1 MFTVKPSWLI
11 SYCLVVITLMASTVW
26 AAQPPS
32 HSKSTAEKVTL
43 QLKWFNQFQFAG
55 YYAAIEQGYYA
66 EEGLDVEIRERVLEK
81 NVVQQVTSNEAEY
94 GVGDSGLLS
103 HYAQGEPIVALA
115 AIFQHNPLVFMTR
128 QDSGITSAS
137 EIKGKRVMSDLISF
151 NEAQL
156 FAMLSGTGLTE
167 KDYTLI
173 PQTNDYTLLVQNKV
187 DAISGYLTDQPF
199 FFKEKGL
206 KINIINPKN
215 YDIDFYGDM
224 LFTSQKELQSRP
236 DRVDRFRRASLKGW
250 QYALTHPE
258 ELIQIIHKKYRSK
271 LSIEH
276 LRFEAIETKKLIMPD
291 MVLLGTME
299 YTRLK
304 KIADT
309 YAGAGFNRPLTET
322 ELKVFMYTSQTTD
335 LNLTDTEKAWLNAH
349 PVIKV
354 GVDSN
359 FAPYE
364 WIDRKGHYVG
374 MAADYM
380 QLLENKLGVR
390 FEIIKNKPWDE
401 ILNMAK
407 RGELDM
413 LSCAVNTAE
422 RSQYLTFSLP
432 YKTTNAIIIDNG
444 SDAFIGSLE
453 HLSGKRVAV
462 EKGYFMQEMLQKDYP
477 QIQLISAS
485 NTENALKLV
494 ANGSADAYVGDAGST
509 NYIIK
514 KHNFLHLRFSG
525 ETVYNSQH
533 SIAVVKSEPVL
544 ASIINKAMVSISQ
557 NEADAIFNR
566 WLGLR
571 IEQGI
576 KPETLLKYGLA
587 FTFLLLLFA
596 YWAYRMKREISIRKT
611 AETREQARSHIME
624 KLAQGAPLTTI
635 LEAIVKSVEQL
646 HPKMLCSIL
655 LLDREGKHL
664 HNSVAPSLPD
674 FYNAAI
680 NGTEIGIG
688 VGSCGTAAATSK
700 LVIVEDIQTHPYWIA
715 YKALAAKADLASCWS
730 QPIFSST
737 GQVLGTFAIYHHEIN
752 APTQA
757 DIATIEQSAHLAGIA
772 IERKQAENL
781 LIESEHKL
789 SSILDGVDAYIYLK
803 DTKGCY
809 TFANRAVR
817 ELFNTSMDEIIGHSD
832 ERFFDAKTAAKIHA
846 NDTLVLAEGQ
856 TLKIEEANTILNNGK
871 SSTYISVK
879 LPLREESGSIYALC
893 GISTDITERKQMEKS
908 LLESEARYRVLVET
922 ASEAIVVAQGNTLK
936 LVNKKALEISGYSEE
951 ELLSLPF
958 IELVHVDDRQFMMH
972 NYQKRIQGEPISQ
985 KYQIR
990 LLRKDKSVRW
1000 AEMSGAKVDWQGQP
1014 ATFNFVTDI
1023 TERIQTEQQLRIAA
1037 TAFESQ
1043 EGILITDAHNVIL
1056 RVNQTFTTIT
1066 GYTSEE
1072 VIGKT
1077 PRLLHSG
1084 RQDKAFYQVMWENIN
1099 KTGTWVGEIW
1109 NRRKNGEIYPEH
1121 LTITA
1126 VKDAQNIV
1134 TNYVA
1139 TFIDITA
1146 SKAATEEIKYLA
1158 FYDSL
1163 TELPNRRLLMD
1174 RLQQALATSARSGQK
1189 GALLFLDLDYF
1200 KNLNDTLGH
1209 GIGDLLLQQVSTRLM
1224 SCIREGDTVAR
1235 IGGDEF
1241 VILLEDLNAK
1251 LINAATQTEVIG
1263 KKILTVLNQPYYLDT
1278 HEYLCSASI
1287 GATLIDN
1294 HQFKSEEIIKQADIA
1309 MYEAKNAG
1317 RNTLRF
1323 FDPIMQEVISTRVV
1337 LEHDLRNAI
1346 VMQQF
1351 QLYYQ
1356 IQVDSAGHAVGAE
1369 ALIRWFHPT
1378 RGMISPLEFIPLAEE
1393 TGLILPIGQW
1403 VLETACAQLKA
1414 WQHNSHTQHLTLS
1427 VNVSAKQFLQADFTS
1442 QVQHIVHNAGIDPIL
1457 LKLELTESV
1466 LLNNIDNIISN
1477 MRVLKEMKIHFSLD
1491 DFGTGYS
1498 SLQYL
1503 KTLPIYQLKIDQSF
1517 VRNIANDISDQ
1528 AIVRTIIAMAQTLN
1542 LNVIAEGVETE
1553 EQRQLLHN
1561 NGCHTYQ
1568 GYLFSKPV
1576 PIDEFEA
1583 LCKPQ

>member
-11 SYCLVVITLMASTVW
+11 SYCLVVITLMTSTVW
-26 AAQPPS
+26 AAPLPS

-137 EIKGKRVMSDLISF
+137 EIQGKRVMSDLISF

-167 KDYTLI
+167 KDYTLT

-224 LFTSQKELQSRP
+224 LFTSQKELQSHP

-413 LSCAVNTAE
+413 LSCAVNTPE

-509 NYIIK
+509 SYIIK
-514 KHNFLHLRFSG
+514 KHNLLHLRFSG

-533 SIAVVKSEPVL
+533 SVAVVKSEPVL
-544 ASIINKAMVSISQ
+544 ASIINKAMASISQ
-557 NEADAIFNR
+557 NEADSIFNR

-624 KLAQGAPLTTI
+624 ILAQGAPLTTI
-635 LEAIVKSVEQL
+635 LEVIIKSVEQL

-674 FYNAAI
+674 FYNTAI
-680 NGTEIGIG
+680 NGTEIGLG

-700 LVIVEDIQTHPYWIA
+700 LVIVEDIQTNPYWIA
-715 YKALAAKADLASCWS
+715 YKTLAARAELASCWS

-752 APTQA
+752 SPTPA
-757 DIATIEQSAHLAGIA
+757 DIATIEQSARFAGIA

-781 LIESEHKL
+781 LIESE
-789 SSILDGVDAYIYLK
+789 
-803 DTKGCY
+803 T
-809 TFANRAVR
+809 
-817 ELFNTSMDEIIGHSD
+817 
-832 ERFFDAKTAAKIHA
+832 
-846 NDTLVLAEGQ
+846 
-856 TLKIEEANTILNNGK
+856 
-871 SSTYISVK
+871 
-879 LPLREESGSIYALC
+879 
-893 GISTDITERKQMEKS
+893 
-908 LLESEARYRVLVET
+908 RYRILVET

-936 LVNKKALEISGYSEE
+936 LVNKKALEVSGYSEN

-958 IELVHVDDRQFMMH
+958 IKLIHDDDRQLMMR
-972 NYQKRIQGEPISQ
+972 NFQKRIQGQAISQ
-985 KYQIR
+985 KYQVRI
-990 LLRKDKSVRW
+990 LRKDKSVRW
-1000 AEMSGAKVDWQGQP
+1000 VEMSGAKVDWQGQP

-1077 PRLLHSG
+1077 PQLLHSG

-1163 TELPNRRLLMD
+1163 TKLPNRRLLID

-1209 GIGDLLLQQVSTRLM
+1209 GVGDLLLQQVSTRLL

-1241 VILLEDLNAK
+1241 VILLEDLNAT
-1251 LINAATQTEVIG
+1251 LINAATQTEVIS

-1294 HQFKSEEIIKQADIA
+1294 HQFESEEIIKQADIA

-1323 FDPIMQEVISTRVV
+1323 FDPIMQEAISTRVS

-1369 ALIRWFHPT
+1369 ALIRWLHPT

-1403 VLETACAQLKA
+1403 VLETACTQLKA
-1414 WQHNSHTQHLTLS
+1414 WQHNLHTQHLTLS

-1442 QVQHIVHNAGIDPIL
+1442 QVQHIIRNAGIDPIL

-1503 KTLPIYQLKIDQSF
+1503 KTLPLYQLKIDQSF
-1517 VRNIANDISDQ
+1517 VCNIANDISDQ